1 MTYEWDAD
9 SRKRILGEIA
19 QHIHNQGVT
28 DLHNFSQRIV
38 AIIAAK
44 IEKSGEFPKE
54 NQIRDMLQGLKSYI
68 FTANSGFAKNAFGSW
83 LTTILESENSGAI
96 RPRQKNDIIPSGAK
110 ISRISIDDIDSFKN
124 VKKIAASDVKNYVP
138 LNLPESQ
145 IKQSIAE
152 ILGEPF
158 ISNDWGGETADL
170 FSSHVVYQGKR
181 LATGF
186 LLKGPAIKGTLK
198 IKNLGKN
205 GDQVV
210 RMTNVTLDLYIIQF
224 VGPIDQNV
232 IEHLES
238 QVVLAAQK
246 AMRGRYYC
254 LIDGTDTARLLKA
267 YKKL

>member
-19 QHIHNQGVT
+19 RHIHNQGVT
-28 DLHNFSQRIV
+28 DLHNFSKRIV
-38 AIIAAK
+38 TIIAAM
-44 IEKSGEFPKE
+44 IEKNGEFPKE
-54 NQIRDMLQGLKSYI
+54 NQIRDILQGLKSNI
-68 FTANSGFAKNAFGSW
+68 FGANSGFTKSAFGSW
-83 LTTILESENSGAI
+83 LITLLKSENSGAI
-96 RPRQKNDIIPSGAK
+96 RPCQKNSIIPSGIG
-110 ISRISIDDIDSFKN
+110 ISRISIDDIDSFEN
-124 VKKIAASDVKNYVP
+124 VKEISASDIKSYIP

-145 IKQSIAE
+145 IKQSIAD

-158 ISNDWGGETADL
+158 ISSDWGGETADL
-170 FSSHVVYQGKR
+170 FSSHVVYKGTR

-186 LLKGPAIKGTLK
+186 LLKGPSLKGTLK

-210 RMTNVTLDLYIIQF
+210 RMTSVTLDLYIIQF

-246 AMRGRYYC
+246 AMRSRYYC
-254 LIDGTDTARLLKA
+254 LIDGADTARIIKGL
-267 YKKL
+267 